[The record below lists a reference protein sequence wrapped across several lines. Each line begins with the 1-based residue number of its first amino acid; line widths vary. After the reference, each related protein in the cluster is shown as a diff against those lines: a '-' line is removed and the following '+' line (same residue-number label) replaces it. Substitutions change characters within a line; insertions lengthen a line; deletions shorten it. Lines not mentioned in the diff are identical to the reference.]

1 MSSARQV
8 LALCF
13 VACSLVL
20 VTATQTSERASQN
33 VEVTFYQL
41 SSSEWSN
48 SESSFKTLLAAEA
61 ASYCASNAATC
72 GLTSGFLFTSSEVGV
87 ASGPTEES
95 KSLKI
100 SFYVDFPT
108 VHVVDGSSPTTYVVN
123 SAAVTTMLTNI
134 RSSLEGAVGADI
146 TYIGSEFYSIDPD
159 ATMNKVLI
167 PIAFIVLL
175 AVIIL
180 AIALHVW
187 NKRKEQEQ
195 KKKQRALE
203 REKRKKTSR
212 IAPVVT
218 METETKKASDSWLR
232 SSRKKKA
239 VVKQLSGG
247 AQATNGNATAILSL
261 RTSHITY
268 DATRSTEETRV
279 MAEGQAAHYEDP
291 VPLHTNT
298 LPPLP
303 LSEEESKDQQE
314 EKRKEKKE
322 KRRRKKEKRQRSA
335 KKEGGDEG
343 REESESEFSRTES
356 LEKTLEKNVVP
367 VEDEPSEV
375 VA

>member
-218 METETKKASDSWLR
+218 METETKKASDS
-232 SSRKKKA
+232 
-239 VVKQLSGG
+239 
-247 AQATNGNATAILSL
+247 
-261 RTSHITY
+261 Y